1 MTTEHKNGTEPQN
14 NTEPQGSSEHR
25 LEPGIQATDA
35 VRPAATQ
42 HPSTRSQRARAPW
55 TLRRRLVLA
64 VVALLA
70 LVSIVIGLVS
80 VAILRASLLSELD
93 QQLSSAAD
101 RSHSA
106 LEGGPR
112 EAALGLTPSAE
123 TILNGPAQPPG
134 TLALVYDGTRVTAGY
149 TDEHG
154 QIKNLTS
161 AQAKNLA
168 EHASAAGP
176 VSIDMGPGLGDYRVV
191 ATSTRSG
198 TAYLIGLPL
207 ATVDGTATQLGLII
221 AVVSLVGV
229 LAVAALAAW
238 IVRLALRPLERVT
251 ETAARVSELPL
262 DRGEVSLVDRVPEE
276 DTDPRT
282 EVGRVGSALNRMLDH
297 VDLALEAR
305 QASERKVRQFVSDAS
320 HELRTPL
327 ASIRGYSELTRR
339 SGQELPPDAVHAL
352 GRIESESVRMTGLV
366 EDLLLLARLDEGR
379 ELASEPVDL
388 APLLI
393 DTVSDAH
400 VAGADHIWHLDL
412 PEQPVQVVGD
422 TARLHQVFANLLANA
437 RVHTP
442 QGTQVTVALHTEE
455 APASGQGSRMV
466 VSVTDDGPG
475 IPEDLQATLFER
487 FARGDASRFRGA
499 GSSTGLGLAIA
510 RAVVTA
516 HRGQIDVESRPG
528 FTRFTVTLPLAG
540 GERE

>member
-1 MTTEHKNGTEPQN
+1 MTTEDLN
-14 NTEPQGSSEHR
+14 SAEHPNR
-25 LEPGIQATDA
+25 GEHQLDPEIQVTDA
-35 VRPAATQ
+35 AQPAGTQ
-42 HPSTRSQRARAPW
+42 HPSSPPRRARAPW
-55 TLRRRLVLA
+55 TLRGRLVVA
-64 VVALLA
+64 VVGLLA

-93 QQLSSAAD
+93 QELSAAAD

-106 LEGGPR
+106 LEGGPHDG
-112 EAALGLTPSAE
+112 AIGMTPSAE
-123 TILNGPAQPPG
+123 TILNGPAQPPR

-154 QIKNLTS
+154 EIQNLSS

-191 ATSTRSG
+191 ATATRTG

-229 LAVAALAAW
+229 LVVAALAAW

-251 ETAARVSELPL
+251 ATAARVSELPL
-262 DRGEVSLVDRVPEE
+262 DRGEVSLVDRVPEN

-297 VDLALEAR
+297 VDLALETR
-305 QASERKVRQFVSDAS
+305 HASERKVRQFVSDAS

-339 SGQELPPDAVHAL
+339 SGQKLPPDAVHAL

-379 ELASEPVDL
+379 ELTSESVDL

-400 VAGADHIWHLDL
+400 AAGPDHTWHLDL
-412 PEQPVQVVGD
+412 PEEPVQVVGD
-422 TARLHQVFANLLANA
+422 AARLHQVFANLLTNA

-442 QGTQVTVALHTEE
+442 AGSQVTVALHTEPQDGDH
-455 APASGQGSRMV
+455 AGRAV
-466 VSVTDDGPG
+466 VTVTDDGPG
-475 IPEDLQATLFER
+475 IPENLQSTLFER
-487 FARGDASRFRGA
+487 FARGDTSRFRGA

-516 HRGQIDVESRPG
+516 HRGAIGVESRPG
-528 FTRFTVTLPLAG
+528 FTQFAVTLPVAD
-540 GERE
+540 GEPA